1 MKFTYDGQIL
11 EIENYKKVIY
21 LDKEMIKTLG
31 IIVEGN
37 DLKIIKI
44 DGYVLWIKGTIKKM
58 EIGKYEN

>member
-21 LDKEMIKTLG
+21 LDKEMIKTTE

>member
-21 LDKEMIKTLG
+21 LDREMIKTLG

>member
-21 LDKEMIKTLG
+21 LDKEMIKTLE

-58 EIGKYEN
+58 EIRKYEN

>member
-21 LDKEMIKTLG
+21 LDKEMIKTLE

>member
-11 EIENYKKVIY
+11 EIENYRKIIY
-21 LDKEMIKTLG
+21 LDKEMIKAKEI
-31 IIVEGN
+31 IIVGN

-58 EIGKYEN
+58 EIGNYEN

>member
-21 LDKEMIKTLG
+21 LDKEMIKTLE

-58 EIGKYEN
+58 GIGKYEN

>member
-11 EIENYKKVIY
+11 EIENYRKVIY
-21 LDKEMIKTLG
+21 LDKEMIKTKE

>member
-21 LDKEMIKTLG
+21 LDKEMIKTKE
-31 IIVEGN
+31 IILEGN
-37 DLKIIKI
+37 DLKIVKI